1 MLEQTILVLLLS
13 LHTSDL
19 SSLALPV
26 FSRSHSQPDVDL
38 SRPPEI
44 RLHHQA
50 NLSVATGADIGK
62 LWDTNVSIFYSQ
74 FVDNTKQISQVLNPN
89 KNNL

>member
-62 LWDTNVSIFYSQ
+62 L
-74 FVDNTKQISQVLNPN
+74 
-89 KNNL
+89 